1 MIYIYMIYGGDRM
14 RTLIDLEDKA
24 VAALD
29 RLAREENVSRSA
41 LIREAVADLLQRR
54 EKPRM
59 ETAFGLW
66 AGSGR
71 EVDGVAYQRS
81 LREEW

>member
-1 MIYIYMIYGGDRM
+1 MK
-14 RTLIDLEDKA
+14 TLIELEDKA

-29 RLAREENVSRSA
+29 RLAREERVSRSA

-54 EKPRM
+54 EKPRAAA
-59 ETAFGLW
+59 AFGLW
-66 AGSGR
+66 TKSGQQA
-71 EVDGVAYQRS
+71 DGVAYQRS

>member
-1 MIYIYMIYGGDRM
+1 M

-59 ETAFGLW
+59 EAAFGLW
-66 AGSGR
+66 AGSDP

>member
-1 MIYIYMIYGGDRM
+1 M
-14 RTLIDLEDKA
+14 RTLIDLEDTA

-29 RLAREENVSRSA
+29 RLAREERVSRSA

-54 EKPRM
+54 EKPCVAV
-59 ETAFGLW
+59 AFGLW
-66 AGSGR
+66 ADADQQAEGTS
-71 EVDGVAYQRS
+71 YQRS